1 MRGGRPQDR
10 LAWIGVRMPGV
21 AVAVSPR
28 HRPGIKTP
36 LAMHVTNLLLRIA
49 VCVLCS
55 LRSHVAG
62 PGLEPGVAGYEPAVL
77 PLHYPAILLAA
88 LAWGRTGDVAH
99 TLPHY
104 I

>member
-1 MRGGRPQDR
+1 MKIVGDVLPQRYVMLKLHSLQSLPRNGGLPNTKEDPARWAD
-10 LAWIGVRMPGV
+10 
-21 AVAVSPR
+21 PR
-28 HRPGIKTP
+28 RVKKET
-36 LAMHVTNLLLRIA
+36 
-49 VCVLCS
+49 S
-55 LRSHVAG
+55 LRW

-77 PLHYPAILLAA
+77 SLHYPAILLAA